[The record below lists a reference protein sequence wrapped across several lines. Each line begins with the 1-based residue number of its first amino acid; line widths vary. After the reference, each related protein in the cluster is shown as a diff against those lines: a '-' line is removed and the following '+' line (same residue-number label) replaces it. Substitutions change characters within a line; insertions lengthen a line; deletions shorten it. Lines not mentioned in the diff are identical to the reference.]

1 MNNNKNIALNVIVY
15 AFIVALIYSFATS
28 GFFSDTSAFNW
39 TKFIITG
46 LISWVVIII
55 LSYVLYILIYS
66 KVTEQQV
73 PQVVYQDPTI
83 KYYYHPYSN
92 GFCRVEKITFY
103 PDGNVSSEFNFF
115 NKEGE
120 YISDKW
126 YPGVSDFCADG
137 VALVTDGE
145 MYNFIN
151 GEGKI
156 MSTNWFYGIDPFSD
170 GVAKVKWK
178 DNTVNFVGV
187 DGKCLWKEWK
197 LEVVL
202 PNSEE
207 NTNEGN
213 NEEN

>member
-46 LISWVVIII
+46 LISWIVIII

-92 GFCRVEKITFY
+92 GFCRGEKITFY
-103 PDGNVSSEFNFF
+103 PDGNISSEFNFF

-120 YISDKW
+120 YISEKW

>member
-28 GFFSDTSAFNW
+28 GFFSDTSTFNW

-55 LSYVLYILIYS
+55 LSYVLYIIIYS

-73 PQVVYQDPTI
+73 PQVVYQNPTI

-120 YISDKW
+120 YISEKW

-178 DNTVNFVGV
+178 DNTVNFVGI

>member
-1 MNNNKNIALNVIVY
+1 MNNKNIVLNVIVY
-15 AFIVALIYSFATS
+15 AFVVALIYSVATS
-28 GFFSDTSAFNW
+28 GCFSDTSAFNW

-46 LISWVVIII
+46 LISWVAIII
-55 LSYVLYILIYS
+55 LSYVLYIIIYS

-156 MSTNWFYGIDPFSD
+156 MSTNWFYGIDPFID

-197 LEVVL
+197 PEVVL

>member
-120 YISDKW
+120 YISEKW

-151 GEGKI
+151 SEGKI

>member
-28 GFFSDTSAFNW
+28 GIFSDTSAFNW

-103 PDGNVSSEFNFF
+103 PDGNISSEFNFF

>member
-156 MSTNWFYGIDPFSD
+156 MSTNWFYGIDPFID

-178 DNTVNFVGV
+178 DNTVNFVGI

-197 LEVVL
+197 PEVVL

-207 NTNEGN
+207 NTNEDN

>member
-46 LISWVVIII
+46 LISWVAIII

-73 PQVVYQDPTI
+73 PQVVYQDPTV

-103 PDGNVSSEFNFF
+103 PDGNISSEFNFF

-120 YISDKW
+120 YISEKW
-126 YPGVSDFCADG
+126 YPGVSDFCTDG

-197 LEVVL
+197 PEVVL

>member
-156 MSTNWFYGIDPFSD
+156 MSTNWFYGIDPFID

-197 LEVVL
+197 PEVVL

-207 NTNEGN
+207 NTNEDN

>member
-1 MNNNKNIALNVIVY
+1 MNNKNITLHVIVY
-15 AFIVALIYSFATS
+15 AFIIALIYSFATS
-28 GFFSDTSAFNW
+28 GFFSDTSTFNW

-46 LISWVVIII
+46 LISWGVITI
-55 LSYVLYILIYS
+55 LSYVLYIIIYS
-66 KVTEQQV
+66 KVAEQPV
-73 PQVVYQDPTI
+73 PQVVYQDPTT

-120 YISDKW
+120 YISEKW
-126 YPGVSDFCADG
+126 YPGVSDFCVDG

-151 GEGKI
+151 TEGKL
-156 MSTNWFYGIDPFSD
+156 MSVSWFYEIDPFVD

>member
-55 LSYVLYILIYS
+55 LSYILYIIIYS

-103 PDGNVSSEFNFF
+103 PDGNISSEFNFF

>member
-1 MNNNKNIALNVIVY
+1 MNNKNITLRVIVY
-15 AFIVALIYSFATS
+15 AFIIALIYSFATS
-28 GFFSDTSAFNW
+28 GYFSDTSAFNW

-46 LISWVVIII
+46 LISWVAIII
-55 LSYVLYILIYS
+55 LSYILYIIIYS

-73 PQVVYQDPTI
+73 PQVVYQDPTV

-156 MSTNWFYGIDPFSD
+156 MSTNWFYGIDPFID

-197 LEVVL
+197 PEVVL

-207 NTNEGN
+207 NANEGN

>member
-197 LEVVL
+197 PEVVL

-207 NTNEGN
+207 NANEGN

>member
-178 DNTVNFVGV
+178 DNTVNFVGI

-197 LEVVL
+197 PEVVL
-202 PNSEE
+202 ANSEE
-207 NTNEGN
+207 NTNEDN

>member
-15 AFIVALIYSFATS
+15 AFVVALIYSFATS
-28 GFFSDTSAFNW
+28 GFFSDTSTFNW

-46 LISWVVIII
+46 LISWVAIII
-55 LSYVLYILIYS
+55 LSYVLYIIIYS

-197 LEVVL
+197 PEVVL

>member
-28 GFFSDTSAFNW
+28 GIFSDTSAFNW

-156 MSTNWFYGIDPFSD
+156 MSTNWFYGIDPFID

-197 LEVVL
+197 PEVVL

-207 NTNEGN
+207 NTNEDN

>member
-55 LSYVLYILIYS
+55 LSYVLYIIIYS

-120 YISDKW
+120 YISEKW

>member
-1 MNNNKNIALNVIVY
+1 MNNKNIALNVIVY

-28 GFFSDTSAFNW
+28 GFFSDTSTFNW

-120 YISDKW
+120 YISEKW

-151 GEGKI
+151 SEGKI

-178 DNTVNFVGV
+178 DNTVNFVGI

-197 LEVVL
+197 PEVVL

-207 NTNEGN
+207 NTNEDN

>member
-120 YISDKW
+120 YISEKW

-151 GEGKI
+151 SEGKI

-178 DNTVNFVGV
+178 DNTVNFVGI

-197 LEVVL
+197 PEVVL

-207 NTNEGN
+207 NTNEDN

>member
-1 MNNNKNIALNVIVY
+1 MNNKNITLRVIVY
-15 AFIVALIYSFATS
+15 AFIIALIYSFATS

>member
-73 PQVVYQDPTI
+73 PQVVYQDPTV

-197 LEVVL
+197 PEVVL

-207 NTNEGN
+207 NTNEDN

>member
-55 LSYVLYILIYS
+55 LSYILYILIYS

-120 YISDKW
+120 YISEKW

-178 DNTVNFVGV
+178 DNTVNFVGI

>member
-103 PDGNVSSEFNFF
+103 PDGNISSEFNFF

-197 LEVVL
+197 PEVIL

>member
-55 LSYVLYILIYS
+55 LSYILYIIIYS

-151 GEGKI
+151 SEGKI

-178 DNTVNFVGV
+178 DNTVNFVGI

-197 LEVVL
+197 PEVVL

-207 NTNEGN
+207 NTNEDN

>member
-55 LSYVLYILIYS
+55 LSYILYIIIYS

-178 DNTVNFVGV
+178 DNTVNFVGI

>member
-1 MNNNKNIALNVIVY
+1 MNNKNITLRVIVY
-15 AFIVALIYSFATS
+15 AFIIALIYSFATS
-28 GFFSDTSAFNW
+28 GYFSDTSAFNW

-46 LISWVVIII
+46 LISWVAIII
-55 LSYVLYILIYS
+55 LSYILYIIIYS

-73 PQVVYQDPTI
+73 PQVVYQDPTV

-103 PDGNVSSEFNFF
+103 PDGNISREFNFF

-120 YISDKW
+120 YISEKW

-156 MSTNWFYGIDPFSD
+156 MSTNWFYGIDPFID

-197 LEVVL
+197 PEVVL

-207 NTNEGN
+207 NANEGN

>member
-120 YISDKW
+120 YISEKW

-178 DNTVNFVGV
+178 DNTVNFVGI

>member
-1 MNNNKNIALNVIVY
+1 MNNKNITLRVIVY
-15 AFIVALIYSFATS
+15 AFIIALIYSFATS
-28 GFFSDTSAFNW
+28 GFFSDTCAFNW

-46 LISWVVIII
+46 LISWGVITI
-55 LSYVLYILIYS
+55 LSYVLYIIIYS
-66 KVTEQQV
+66 KVAEQPV

-120 YISDKW
+120 YISEKW
-126 YPGVSDFCADG
+126 YPAVSDFCAEG

-151 GEGKI
+151 TEGKL
-156 MSTNWFYGIDPFSD
+156 MSVSWFYEIESYNNSPM
-170 GVAKVKWK
+170 
-178 DNTVNFVGV
+178 DNSIFM
-187 DGKCLWKEWK
+187 K
-197 LEVVL
+197 LDL
-202 PNSEE
+202 
-207 NTNEGN
+207 
-213 NEEN
+213 

>member
-55 LSYVLYILIYS
+55 LSYVLYIIIYS

-73 PQVVYQDPTI
+73 PQVVYQDPTV

-197 LEVVL
+197 PEVVL

-207 NTNEGN
+207 NTNEDN

>member
-55 LSYVLYILIYS
+55 LSYVLYIIIYS

-73 PQVVYQDPTI
+73 SQVVYQDPTI

-178 DNTVNFVGV
+178 DNTVNFVGI

>member
-28 GFFSDTSAFNW
+28 GFFSDASAFNW

-55 LSYVLYILIYS
+55 LSYILYIIIYS

-73 PQVVYQDPTI
+73 PQVVYQDPTV

-156 MSTNWFYGIDPFSD
+156 MSTNWFYGIDPFID

-197 LEVVL
+197 PEVVL

-207 NTNEGN
+207 NANEGN

>member
-46 LISWVVIII
+46 LISWIVIII

-103 PDGNVSSEFNFF
+103 PDGNISSEFNFF

-120 YISDKW
+120 YISEKW

>member
-137 VALVTDGE
+137 VALITDGE

-156 MSTNWFYGIDPFSD
+156 MSTNWFYGIDPFID

>member
-120 YISDKW
+120 YISEKW

>member
-15 AFIVALIYSFATS
+15 AFVVALIYSFATS
-28 GFFSDTSAFNW
+28 GFFSDTSTFNW

-197 LEVVL
+197 PEVVL

>member
-156 MSTNWFYGIDPFSD
+156 MSTNWFYGIDPFID

-178 DNTVNFVGV
+178 DNTVNFVGI

>member
-120 YISDKW
+120 YKYLTDKYGLSDHSVVRRWVNSYK
-126 YPGVSDFCADG
+126 
-137 VALVTDGE
+137 TQ
-145 MYNFIN
+145 
-151 GEGKI
+151 GKDI
-156 MSTNWFYGIDPFSD
+156 I
-170 GVAKVKWK
+170 K
-178 DNTVNFVGV
+178 DI
-187 DGKCLWKEWK
+187 KC
-197 LEVVL
+197 
-202 PNSEE
+202 S
-207 NTNEGN
+207 
-213 NEEN
+213 

>member
-28 GFFSDTSAFNW
+28 GIFSDTSAFNW

-46 LISWVVIII
+46 LISWVAIII
-55 LSYVLYILIYS
+55 LSYVLYIIIYS

-120 YISDKW
+120 YISEKW

-151 GEGKI
+151 SEGKI

-178 DNTVNFVGV
+178 DNTVNFVGI